1 MYVSGIIV
9 ITVLCICG
17 VCAKYDPNWASLDA
31 RPLPVWYDDAK
42 LGIFIHWGIYSVPSY
57 TSEWFWNYWKVKHNK
72 DIITYMN
79 TYYRPRFTYEDF
91 ATDFHAAFFD
101 PNEWADLFKDSGAE
115 YIVIT
120 SKHHDGYSMWPSKYS
135 VGWNSMALGPRR
147 DIIGEL
153 GTAIKNKTSLHYG
166 IYYSLSEWFNPLFLD
181 DKANNFT
188 TQEYVNTKTLP
199 QLYELVKSY
208 KPDVLWVD
216 VLDKALG
223 SYWKAQEFLA
233 WLYNDSPVKDSV
245 VTNDRWGYDTWCHHG
260 GVMTC
265 HDRFLPDQ
273 LQKKKWE
280 NAMTIDKGSFGF
292 RRNAKLSSFLSSQDL
307 INTFVQTV
315 SFGGN
320 MLMNVGPTEEGTIHP
335 IYEERLRDIGNW
347 LSVNNEAIKSSRPW
361 TTQNDKLSPNV
372 WYTKKQ
378 NVVYAIILG
387 FKSGVTL
394 SLTAPKSDHDT
405 HVHILGYNGPQLT
418 WLPRLDGG
426 MDITIPA
433 IPYNKI
439 PSNFAVTLKLTGLAN
454 HSGSHIIGK

>member
-1 MYVSGIIV
+1 MEQTNS
-9 ITVLCICG
+9 
-17 VCAKYDPNWASLDA
+17 
-31 RPLPVWYDDAK
+31 R
-42 LGIFIHWGIYSVPSY
+42 
-57 TSEWFWNYWKVKHNK
+57 
-72 DIITYMN
+72 
-79 TYYRPRFTYEDF
+79 
-91 ATDFHAAFFD
+91 
-101 PNEWADLFKDSGAE
+101 

-245 VTNDRWGYDTWCHHG
+245 VTNDRWGYDTWCNHG

-280 NAMTIDKGSFGF
+280 NVMTIDKSSFGF
-292 RRNAKLSSFLSSQDL
+292 RRNAKLNSFLSSQDL

-315 SFGGN
+315 SLGGN

-361 TTQNDKLSPNV
+361 STQNDKLSPTV

-378 NVVYAIILG
+378 NVIYAIILG
-387 FKSGVTL
+387 FESGVTL
-394 SLTAPKSDHDT
+394 SLSAPKSDHDT
-405 HVHILGYNGPQLT
+405 QVHILGYNGPQLA

-433 IPYNKI
+433 IPYNKL
-439 PSNFAVTLKLTGLAN
+439 PSNFAVTFKLTGLAN
-454 HSGSHIIGK
+454 HFDSGSHIIGKRTLH